1 MESAQQLQMVVA
13 EVQAARQQVAS
24 LNAQVRE
31 LEGTVAAVKEQPE
44 DMALHRQM
52 GTILVEVKDREQL
65 LSDLETTLTQMK
77 SAVETMAKRDA
88 ELVSTYEKVK
98 QSLERLRKLRKEV
111 QGKRKLLLD
120 SKTGVFQGKDIGVV
134 QYL

>member
-31 LEGTVAAVKEQPE
+31 LEGTIAAVNNQPD

-52 GTILVEVKDREQL
+52 GTILVEVKDRAQL
-65 LSDLETTLTQMK
+65 LSDLQMTLEQMK
-77 SAVETMAKRDA
+77 AAVETMANRES
-88 ELVSTYEKVK
+88 ELVATYEKLK
-98 QSLERLRKLRKEV
+98 QSLE
-111 QGKRKLLLD
+111 G
-120 SKTGVFQGKDIGVV
+120 
-134 QYL
+134 

>member
-31 LEGTVAAVKEQPE
+31 LEGTISAVSEQPE

-65 LSDLETTLTQMK
+65 LQDLKSTLEQMK
-77 SAVETMAKRDA
+77 AAVETMVKRES
-88 ELVSTYEKVK
+88 ELVSAYDKLK
-98 QSLERLRKLRKEV
+98 QSLE
-111 QGKRKLLLD
+111 G
-120 SKTGVFQGKDIGVV
+120 
-134 QYL
+134 

>member
-31 LEGTVAAVKEQPE
+31 LEGTIAAVNNQPD

-52 GTILVEVKDREQL
+52 GTILVEVKDRVQL
-65 LSDLETTLTQMK
+65 LSDLQMTLEQMK
-77 SAVETMAKRDA
+77 AAVETMANRES
-88 ELVSTYEKVK
+88 ELVATYEKLK
-98 QSLERLRKLRKEV
+98 QSLE
-111 QGKRKLLLD
+111 G
-120 SKTGVFQGKDIGVV
+120 
-134 QYL
+134 

>member
-31 LEGTVAAVKEQPE
+31 LEGTIAAVNNQPD

-52 GTILVEVKDREQL
+52 GTILVEVKDRVQL
-65 LSDLETTLTQMK
+65 LSDLEMALEQMK
-77 SAVETMAKRDA
+77 AAVETMANRES
-88 ELVSTYEKVK
+88 ELVATYEKLK
-98 QSLERLRKLRKEV
+98 QSLE
-111 QGKRKLLLD
+111 G
-120 SKTGVFQGKDIGVV
+120 
-134 QYL
+134 

>member
-31 LEGTVAAVKEQPE
+31 LEGTVAAVKQQPE

-52 GTILVEVKDREQL
+52 GSILIEVEDRTQL
-65 LSDLETTLTQMK
+65 LSDLEMTLEQMR
-77 SAVETMAKRDA
+77 SAVETMSKREA
-88 ELVSTYEKVK
+88 ELVATYDKLK
-98 QSLERLRKLRKEV
+98 QSLE
-111 QGKRKLLLD
+111 G
-120 SKTGVFQGKDIGVV
+120 
-134 QYL
+134 

>member
-77 SAVETMAKRDA
+77 AAVETMAKREA
-88 ELVSTYEKVK
+88 ELVSTYEKLK
-98 QSLERLRKLRKEV
+98 QSLE
-111 QGKRKLLLD
+111 G
-120 SKTGVFQGKDIGVV
+120 
-134 QYL
+134 

>member
-31 LEGTVAAVKEQPE
+31 LEGTVAAVKQQPE

-52 GTILVEVKDREQL
+52 GSILIEVEDRTQL
-65 LSDLETTLTQMK
+65 LSDLEMTLEQMK
-77 SAVETMAKRDA
+77 AAVETMSKREA
-88 ELVSTYEKVK
+88 ELVATYDKLK
-98 QSLERLRKLRKEV
+98 QSLE
-111 QGKRKLLLD
+111 G
-120 SKTGVFQGKDIGVV
+120 
-134 QYL
+134 

>member
-31 LEGTVAAVKEQPE
+31 LEGTINAVKEQPE
-44 DMALHRQM
+44 KMSLHRQM

-65 LSDLETTLTQMK
+65 LTDLETTLAQMK
-77 SAVETMAKRDA
+77 SAVETMGSREA
-88 ELVSTYEKVK
+88 ELVATYEKLK
-98 QSLERLRKLRKEV
+98 QSLE
-111 QGKRKLLLD
+111 G
-120 SKTGVFQGKDIGVV
+120 
-134 QYL
+134 